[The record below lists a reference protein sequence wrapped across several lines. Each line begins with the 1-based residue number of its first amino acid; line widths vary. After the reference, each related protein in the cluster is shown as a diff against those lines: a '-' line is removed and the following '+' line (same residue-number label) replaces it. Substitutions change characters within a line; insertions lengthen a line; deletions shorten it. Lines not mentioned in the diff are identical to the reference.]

1 MDYIAELDKVLKLLQ
16 ELEVIAKY
24 GNIKKL
30 TTAMEGLLGIAN
42 AMREANAA
50 PTSKE
55 AALDE

>member
-1 MDYIAELDKVLKLLQ
+1 MDKVLKLLQ
-16 ELEVIAKY
+16 ELEVVAKY

-42 AMREANAA
+42 AMREVNTE
-50 PTSKE
+50 PISKE

>member
-1 MDYIAELDKVLKLLQ
+1 MDYIAELDKVLKTLQ
-16 ELEVIAKY
+16 ELEVVAKY

-30 TTAMEGLLGIAN
+30 TSVMEDLLAIAQ
-42 AMREANAA
+42 ALREANT